1 MQIPDKILQKKSYHV
16 LSFLTWV
23 SKQIHFLN
31 KPHHLMKM
39 IFFSLKIFRKLYLN
53 LENIWTV
60 LFLIQTSYD
69 LIKMK
74 LCYNKQPCR
83 KIQIPANPIGGWH
96 SKKSESQFHLH
107 QQMQQGQCLK
117 RNNLSGLDLQILLLG
132 EKVLKLKN
140 QQPSH
145 LVKITAILH

>member
-1 MQIPDKILQKKSYHV
+1 
-16 LSFLTWV
+16 
-23 SKQIHFLN
+23 
-31 KPHHLMKM
+31 MKM

-96 SKKSESQFHLH
+96 SKQSESQFYLH
-107 QQMQQGQCLK
+107 QQRQQGQCLK

-145 LVKITAILH
+145 LVKSQLFCIKEAFDEPRALPKASRLSLEHQIMFTHCI